1 VGGLLGGML
10 FRSLGFAG
18 GSEGGGGFGFG
29 DIVIILIILGVIYF
43 LVKWFRSRQTLQMNA
58 AGAGSLPYSFPLP
71 SSAPTGVPPVP
82 EERIEE
88 PKVEGLRNIKA
99 MDPYFSEGSF
109 KDLAEDNFFK
119 IQSAWTK
126 RDMRGVSHLLNPE
139 MLNTFQKDVDK
150 LLSEKRMNRLENIAV
165 REVEI
170 VEAGQDRGEEFIT
183 VKFYANL
190 LDYVVDEINNQ
201 IVSGSSTDPVKF
213 MEYWTFSRNVGEKH
227 WVLAGITQEE
237 DFSRTRL

>member
-1 VGGLLGGML
+1 MGGLLGGTL

-18 GSEGGGGFGFG
+18 GFGGGGGFGFG
-29 DIVIILIILGVIYF
+29 DILLILIILGIIYF
-43 LVKWFRSRQTLQMNA
+43 LVKRFRGRQALQMSA
-58 AGAGSLPYSFPLP
+58 AGAGSLPYSYPQP
-71 SSAPTGVPPVP
+71 SAAPTYVAPVP
-82 EERIEE
+82 EEGIEE
-88 PKVEGLRNIKA
+88 PKVEGLRNIKT

-109 KDLAEDNFFK
+109 QDLAEDNFFK
-119 IQSAWTK
+119 IQSAWAK

-139 MLNTFQKDVDK
+139 MLNTFQNDVDK
-150 LLSEKRMNRLENIAV
+150 FLAGKKMNRLENIAI

-170 VEAGQDRGEEFIT
+170 VDAGQDRGEEFIT

-190 LDYVVDEINNQ
+190 LDYVVDETSGQ

-213 MEYWTFSRNVGEKH
+213 VEYWTFCRSVGEKN

-237 DFSRTRL
+237 DFSRTRV